1 MLNLKALKA
10 VNIYFSRYRW
20 RLAFGIVFIV
30 LSNYFG
36 VLAPGVI
43 RQAIDT
49 IIAEARF
56 SNWFS
61 DTDARAAFNAQF
73 YRHVLMFTGLAVLFA
88 LLRGVFLFFT
98 RQTIIVMS
106 RHIEFDQ
113 KNDIY
118 RHLQQLD
125 YDFYKRSNTGD
136 LMTRITEDVSRVR
149 MYTGPGV
156 MYTLNLIVLSGLV
169 VYRMFEVAPTLTLY
183 AVLPLPVM
191 LMTIYYVNQIVERK
205 SELIQAQLSN
215 LTTMAQETFS
225 GIRVIK
231 AFVQE
236 NNFIGRFAKESE
248 EYRSRTLSMVRTDA
262 FFYPVMLLLVGMST
276 IITIFVGG
284 RQVING
290 EITPGVIAEFII
302 YINMVTWPF
311 AMVGWV
317 SALIQRAAVSQE
329 RINRI
334 METQPSMTFGAVNE
348 KELNGLVEFRNV
360 SYTYPNTGIT
370 AITNINFTLQP
381 GERLA
386 VVGKTGSGK
395 STLAAL
401 LTRMFDV
408 TNGDVLIDNRNIQQ
422 YTADTLRRNLA
433 YVPQDVFL
441 FSDTIANNIAF
452 GETANGPELNKEGR
466 AAVEQASVS
475 ASFHQEAMVMP
486 KGYETVIGERGIT
499 LSGGQKQRVSIA
511 RALMRDAP
519 ILVLDDCLSA
529 VDANTEREIFH
540 NLLTF
545 IKNRTTVL
553 VTHRVS
559 AAAEFDRI
567 LVLQHGEMVE
577 LGTHDELMRRNGY
590 YKKMV
595 DLQNKNENLLS

>member
-1 MLNLKALKA
+1 MKSLRS
-10 VNIYFSRYRW
+10 VNQYFLTYKW
-20 RLAFGIVFIV
+20 RLLFGIVFIV

-43 RQAIDT
+43 REAIDT
-49 IIAEARF
+49 IILEAKH
-56 SNWFS
+56 SNWFNGTS
-61 DTDARAAFNAQF
+61 SKEAFTSEF

-118 RHLQQLD
+118 QHLQRLD
-125 YDFYKRSNTGD
+125 YDFYKRNNTGD
-136 LMTRITEDVSRVR
+136 IMTRISEDVSRVR
-149 MYTGPGV
+149 MYTGPGI
-156 MYTLNLIVLSGLV
+156 MYTLNLVVLSALV
-169 VYRMFEVAPTLTLY
+169 VYRMFDVAPTLTLY
-183 AVLPLPVM
+183 AVIPLPIM
-191 LMTIYYVNQIVERK
+191 LVTIYYVNQIVERK
-205 SELIQAQLSN
+205 SELIQTQLSN
-215 LTTMAQETFS
+215 LTTIAQETFS

-236 NNFIGRFAKESE
+236 NNFINRFAKESE
-248 EYRSRTLSMVRTDA
+248 EYRGCTLSMVKTDA
-262 FFYPVMLLLVGMST
+262 FFFPVMTLLVGMST
-276 IITIFVGG
+276 VITIFVGG

-329 RINRI
+329 RINQI
-334 METQPSMTFGAVNE
+334 LHTQPSMSFGNVKE
-348 KELNGLVEFRNV
+348 KELNGLVEFKHV
-360 SYTYPNTGIT
+360 TYTYPNTGIT
-370 AITNINFTLQP
+370 ALHNIDFKLKQ

-401 LTRMFDV
+401 ITRMFDA
-408 TNGDVLIDNRNIQQ
+408 TEGEIRIDNRNIKD
-422 YTADTLRRNLA
+422 YDAETLRKNLA

-441 FSDTIANNIAF
+441 FSDSIANNIAF
-452 GETANGPELNKEGR
+452 GETETVQEKV
-466 AAVEQASVS
+466 VEVARS
-475 ASFHQEAMVMP
+475 ASFHEEALVMP

-540 NLLTF
+540 NLLTY
-545 IKNRTTVL
+545 IRNRTTVL

-567 LVLQHGEMVE
+567 LVLHQGEMVE
-577 LGTHDELMRRNGY
+577 MGAHEELMRLNGY
-590 YKKMV
+590 YRKMV
-595 DLQNKNENLLS
+595 ELQNKSENLLS

>member
-1 MLNLKALKA
+1 VRSLKA
-10 VNIYFSRYRW
+10 VNQYFLTYKW
-20 RLAFGIVFIV
+20 RLLFGIVFIV

-43 RQAIDT
+43 REAIDT
-49 IIAEARF
+49 IIAEAKH
-56 SNWFS
+56 SNWFR
-61 DTDARAAFNAQF
+61 DTSFQQAFSQHF
-73 YRHVLMFTGLAVLFA
+73 YNQVLMFTGLAVLFA

-118 RHLQQLD
+118 QHLQRLD
-125 YDFYKRSNTGD
+125 YDFYKRNNTGD
-136 LMTRITEDVSRVR
+136 IMTRISEDVSRVR
-149 MYTGPGV
+149 MYTGPGI
-156 MYTLNLIVLSGLV
+156 MYTLNLVVLSALV

-183 AVLPLPVM
+183 AVIPLPVM
-191 LMTIYYVNQIVERK
+191 LVTIYYVNQIVERK

-236 NNFIGRFAKESE
+236 NNFINRFAKESE

-276 IITIFVGG
+276 VITIFVGG

-329 RINRI
+329 RINKI
-334 METQPSMTFGAVNE
+334 LETQPSMSFGNVTQ
-348 KELNGLVEFRNV
+348 KELNGTIEFKNV
-360 SYTYPNTGIT
+360 TYTYPNTGIT
-370 AITNINFTLQP
+370 ALHNINFKLKQ

-401 LTRMFDV
+401 LTRMFD
-408 TNGDVLIDNRNIQQ
+408 TTEGEVLIDNRNIKQ
-422 YTADTLRRNLA
+422 YDAETLRKNLA

-452 GETANGPELNKEGR
+452 GETETVQPK
-466 AAVEQASVS
+466 VEEVATF
-475 ASFHQEAMVMP
+475 ASFHNEALVMQ

-519 ILVLDDCLSA
+519 VLVLDDCLSA
-529 VDANTEREIFH
+529 VDAHTEREIFH

-567 LVLQHGEMVE
+567 LVLHHGEMVE
-577 LGTHDELMRRNGY
+577 MGTHEELMRRDGY

>member
-1 MLNLKALKA
+1 MRALKA
-10 VNIYFSRYRW
+10 VNPYLFKYKW
-20 RLAFGIVFIV
+20 RLLFGVVFIV

-43 RQAIDT
+43 REAIDS
-49 IIAEARF
+49 IIAEAKH
-56 SNWFS
+56 SEWFS
-61 DTDARAAFNAQF
+61 RTTSEEAFTKQF
-73 YRHVLMFTGLAVLFA
+73 YNRVLMFTGLAVLFA

-106 RHIEFDQ
+106 RHVEYDQ

-118 RHLQQLD
+118 QHLQRLD
-125 YDFYKRSNTGD
+125 HDFYKRNNTGD
-136 LMTRITEDVSRVR
+136 LMTRIGEDVSRVR
-149 MYTGPGV
+149 MYTGPGI
-156 MYTLNLIVLSGLV
+156 MYTLNLVVLSALV
-169 VYRMFEVAPTLTLY
+169 VYRMFDVAPTLTLY
-183 AVLPLPVM
+183 AIIPLPVM
-191 LMTIYYVNQIVERK
+191 LVTIYYVNQIVEKK

-231 AFVQE
+231 AFTQE
-236 NNFIGRFAKESE
+236 THFINRFNDQAE
-248 EYRSRTLSMVRTDA
+248 EYRERSISMVRTDA

-284 RQVING
+284 RQVIDG
-290 EITPGVIAEFII
+290 IITPGVIAEFII

-329 RINRI
+329 RINQI
-334 METQPSMTFGAVNE
+334 LSTQPSMEFGNVRVKNL
-348 KELNGLVEFRNV
+348 KGLLEFKNV

-370 AITNINFTLQP
+370 ALRNVSFGLKP

-395 STLAAL
+395 STLVGL
-401 LTRMFDV
+401 LTRIFEA
-408 TNGDVLIDNRNIQQ
+408 TEGQVLIDNKNIKD
-422 YTADTLRRNLA
+422 YDAATLRDNLA

-441 FSDTIANNIAF
+441 FSDTIANNVAF
-452 GETANGPELNKEGR
+452 GEARTNQAD
-466 AAVEQASVS
+466 VEQAAKH
-475 ASFHQEAMVMP
+475 ASFHEEACVMP
-486 KGYETVIGERGIT
+486 LGYETIIGERGIT

-519 ILVLDDCLSA
+519 VLVLDDCLSA

-567 LVLQHGEMVE
+567 LVLHQAEMAE
-577 LGTHDELMRRNGY
+577 LGTHDELMKRRGAY
-590 YKKMV
+590 FRMV
-595 DLQNKNENLLS
+595 ELQNRSENLF

>member
-1 MLNLKALKA
+1 MRSLGA
-10 VNIYFSRYRW
+10 VNQYFLRYKW
-20 RLAFGIVFIV
+20 RLLFGIVFIV

-43 RQAIDT
+43 REAIDT
-49 IIAEARF
+49 IIAEAKH

-61 DTDARAAFNAQF
+61 DTSSKQAFSQHF
-73 YRHVLMFTGLAVLFA
+73 YNQVLMFTGLAVLFA

-118 RHLQQLD
+118 QHLQRLD
-125 YDFYKRSNTGD
+125 YDFYKRNNTGD
-136 LMTRITEDVSRVR
+136 IMTRISEDVSRVR
-149 MYTGPGV
+149 MYTGPGI

-183 AVLPLPVM
+183 AVIPLPIM
-191 LMTIYYVNQIVERK
+191 LVTIYYVNQIVERK

-236 NNFIGRFAKESE
+236 NNFINRFAIESE

-329 RINRI
+329 RINQI
-334 METQPSMTFGAVNE
+334 LHTLPSMQFGNVKE
-348 KELNGLVEFRNV
+348 KELNGLVEFKHV
-360 SYTYPNTGIT
+360 TYTYPNTGIT
-370 AITNINFTLQP
+370 ALKNIDFKLKQ

-401 LTRMFDV
+401 LTRMFDA
-408 TNGDVLIDNRNIQQ
+408 TQGEVLIDNRDIKQ
-422 YTADTLRRNLA
+422 YDAETLRKNLA

-452 GETANGPELNKEGR
+452 GETETVQTK
-466 AAVEQASVS
+466 VEEVAKF
-475 ASFHQEAMVMP
+475 ASFHNEALVTS

-567 LVLQHGEMVE
+567 LVLHQGEMVE
-577 LGTHDELMRRNGY
+577 MGTHDELMRLGGY